1 MTEIAEIVPLSHVAC
16 RGNANSKKRVLEILS
31 DLIVKDDPNLTQMEV
46 FSSFLNRE
54 RLGSTALGHGVA
66 IPHGRLSSINKP
78 VGAFLQLRH
87 GVDFEAPDNQPV
99 NLFFALLVP
108 DNSADQHLDILARLA
123 ELFSDEAVCE
133 RLRAS
138 REQEELYRL
147 LTMWRLSGT
156 DAGGGISKVG
166 N

>member
-1 MTEIAEIVPLSHVAC
+1 MTEIAEIVSLDRVSC
-16 RGNANSKKRVLEILS
+16 RGNANSKKRVLETLS
-31 DLIVKDDPNLTQMEV
+31 DLIVKDDPKLTQMEV

-66 IPHGRLSSINKP
+66 IPHGRLGSISKP

-87 GVDFEAPDNQPV
+87 GVDFEAPDNEPV
-99 NLFFALLVP
+99 NLFFGLLVP
-108 DNSADQHLDILARLA
+108 EGSADQHLDILARLA
-123 ELFSDEAVCE
+123 ELFSDETVCE
-133 RLRAS
+133 RLRSS

-147 LTMWRLSGT
+147 LTMWNLSGT
-156 DAGGGISKVG
+156 NAGGGISRVG